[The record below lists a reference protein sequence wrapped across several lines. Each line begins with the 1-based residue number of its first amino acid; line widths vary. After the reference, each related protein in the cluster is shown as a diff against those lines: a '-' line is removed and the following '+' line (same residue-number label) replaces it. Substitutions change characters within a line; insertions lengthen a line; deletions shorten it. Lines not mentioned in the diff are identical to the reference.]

1 MTKRLSFL
9 GLVLLLSLALL
20 AAWAAPADWFPPARL
35 FADDGGR
42 NDLFGSAI
50 ALQGDV
56 AIIGAP
62 YWDSATADDV
72 GAAYVFTSDGQNGA
86 GWNQRARLLAAAAR
100 PEELFGWDV
109 ALAGNTLAVGAPHA
123 WRGDPGDPNFASETG
138 AVYLFSGSGATWTA
152 AARLIPAELVQDS
165 HFGHALDLDGN
176 TLIAGAYNWS
186 EPVREAVYIY
196 ERVNGMWGAPQK
208 LTDPD
213 PESEHNFGAAVAV
226 AGDVALVGAPG
237 DTEGGGDLYEPG
249 VVYVFTRDGGV
260 WSPAGTLTP
269 SNSATGDLFGCA
281 LDFDGATAAVVACGS
296 NESLPATLFTHAGV
310 TWTQTAQLRPA
321 EQEFTLADVAVS
333 GDGLVLSAKWIGH
346 DPSLARLF
354 PYRREGGAWVAE
366 TPMTGPYYDDYS
378 GFGEEVAI
386 NDKHLLAGA
395 RGLPRLNVPAQGAVF
410 AYHRA
415 AGTLHTSFAPIV
427 PVPPLESSDEMIAY
441 LAYGEAGSFDVYI
454 VRPDGTSVRNITRSP
469 TDEEAPAWSPDGERL
484 AFKEPRPGG
493 MALVSTDSRGG
504 DKRIILN
511 VAGRHY
517 VNAISWSPDGKRLA
531 FDGRAWGGSSDVF
544 VVNVNGTGLVNLTAG
559 FPGSNDTPTWSPD
572 GTAILF
578 VHSSPDGGVYRQLA
592 VVSPS
597 GGAPT
602 LLTDAGYWHD
612 SPDYSPDG
620 SLILFTSNQGPDP
633 SYLYTMPAAGGERR
647 LLIEHAAMGR
657 WSPNGRRIVFVGES
671 GGFFLASADG
681 RVIKLLSDVEG
692 YGLDWGGQSSSGPHR
707 QAP

>member
-1 MTKRLSFL
+1 MNKRLSFL
-9 GLVLLLSLALL
+9 VLVILLSLALP

-42 NDLFGSAI
+42 SDLFGSAI

-62 YWDSATADDV
+62 HWDSATADDV
-72 GAAYVFTSDGQNGA
+72 GAAYVFTFDGQNGA
-86 GWNQRARLLAAAAR
+86 GWNQRARLLAAGAR
-100 PEELFGWDV
+100 PEELFGRDV

-123 WRGDPGDPNFASETG
+123 WRGNPGDANFASETG

-152 AARLIPAELVQDS
+152 AARLIPADLVQYS

-196 ERVNGMWGAPQK
+196 ERVNGVWGAPQK

-237 DTEGGGDLYEPG
+237 DTEGDFYEPG
-249 VVYVFTRDGGV
+249 VVHVFTRDGGV

-281 LDFDGATAAVVACGS
+281 LDFDGATAAVIACGS
-296 NESLPATLFTHAGV
+296 NESLPATLFTHTGA

-321 EQEFTLADVAVS
+321 EQAFTLADVALS
-333 GDGLVLSAKWIGH
+333 GDGLVLGAKWIGG
-346 DPSLARLF
+346 DPALARLF
-354 PYRREGGAWVAE
+354 PYRRAGGTWLAE
-366 TPMTGPYYDDYS
+366 TPMTGPYYDDFS
-378 GFGEEVAI
+378 GFGEKVAI
-386 NDKHLLAGA
+386 SDKHLLAGA
-395 RGLPRLNVPAQGAVF
+395 RGLSRLNVPAQGAVL
-410 AYHRA
+410 AYRRA
-415 AGTLHTSFAPIV
+415 AGTLRTSFVPIA
-427 PVPPLESSDEMIAY
+427 PVPPLESGDELIAY
-441 LAYGEAGSFDVYI
+441 LAIGVAESYDVYV

-469 TDEEAPAWSPDGERL
+469 TNEEAPAWSPDGQRL

-504 DKRIILN
+504 DRRIILN
-511 VAGRHY
+511 VPGRHY
-517 VNAISWSPDGKRLA
+517 VQAISWSPDGTRLA
-531 FDGRAWGGSSDVF
+531 FDARPAGESSDVF
-544 VVNVNGTGLVNLTAG
+544 VVNVNGTGLVNLTTG
-559 FPGSNDTPTWSPD
+559 LPGNNDAPTWSPD
-572 GTAILF
+572 GTQILF
-578 VHSSPDGGVYRQLA
+578 VHSSPGGGVYRQLA

-602 LLTDAGYWHD
+602 FLTDAEYWHD
-612 SPDYSPDG
+612 FPDYSPDG
-620 SLILFTSNQGPDP
+620 SLILFNSNQWGDS

-647 LLIEHAAMGR
+647 LLIASAVMGR
-657 WSPNGRRIVFVGES
+657 WSPDGRRIVFIGED
-671 GGFFLASADG
+671 GRFFLANADG
-681 RVIKLLSDVEG
+681 NVIKLLLDVEG
-692 YGLDWGGQSSSGPHR
+692 YGLEWGGQ
-707 QAP
+707 